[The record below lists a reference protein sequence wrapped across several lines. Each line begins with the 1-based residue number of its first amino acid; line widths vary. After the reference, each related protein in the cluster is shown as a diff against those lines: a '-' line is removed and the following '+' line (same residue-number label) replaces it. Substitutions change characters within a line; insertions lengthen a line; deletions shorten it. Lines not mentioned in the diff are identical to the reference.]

1 MIMKLIGTTGKPA
14 AGKSVAAEQLAEVL
28 GCSMVEMGDVVTEK
42 AASYL
47 GVSTNE
53 LTSDQ
58 KGNAATELRE
68 EYGETVFAEET
79 VNKARSLGD
88 EYCVIS
94 GVRTPEEIEVFEQG
108 DDFTL
113 VLVTAPFEIRYKRF
127 TSRGRED
134 EDEFSRDDFKKRNE
148 RELGWGLDKVLSAE
162 LYDIAIEND
171 GSVSQLS
178 SHIESLV
185 DTL

>member
-1 MIMKLIGTTGKPA
+1 MKLIGTTGKPA
-14 AGKSVAAEQLAEVL
+14 AGKSVAAEQIAEAL
-28 GCSMVEMGDVVTEK
+28 DCPMVEMGDVVTEK

-47 GVSTNE
+47 GVSTTE

-58 KGNAATELRE
+58 KGNAATELRD
-68 EYGETVFAEET
+68 EYGETVFAQET
-79 VNKARSLGD
+79 VKKAESLGD

-94 GVRTPEEIEVFEQG
+94 GIRTPEEIEVFEENG
-108 DDFTL
+108 DFTL
-113 VLVTAPFEIRYKRF
+113 VLVTAPFETRYKRF

-134 EDEFSRDDFKKRNE
+134 EAEFSREDFKQRNE

-162 LYDIAIEND
+162 LYDISIENN

-178 SHIESLV
+178 SRVESLV
-185 DTL
+185 DKL